1 MNAEEHHRRLERMYA
16 SAPVNNYFAPSMHVS
31 EGRADVTIKVRPDF
45 FHAAHAVHGVLYFKL
60 LDDAA
65 FFAVNSLV
73 RDVFVLTVSFNIYM
87 TRPVAVGELKA
98 IGRVIHRSQ
107 RLFIAESELVNDDG
121 QEVARGSGVFMRST
135 IALSSELGYV

>member
-1 MNAEEHHRRLERMYA
+1 MYA
-16 SAPVNNYFAPSMHVS
+16 AAPINNYFAPAMHVS
-31 EGRADVTIKVRPDF
+31 EGRAEVIIKVRPDF
-45 FHAAHAVHGVLYFKL
+45 FHAAHAVHGVVYFKL

-87 TRPVAVGELKA
+87 TRPVSAGELKA
-98 IGRVIHRSQ
+98 TGRVVHRSR
-107 RLFIAESELVNDDG
+107 RLFIAESELMNGEG

-135 IALSSELGYV
+135 IALSPELGYV

>member
-1 MNAEEHHRRLERMYA
+1 LNAEEHHRRLERMYA
-16 SAPVNNYFAPSMHVS
+16 SAPVNKYFAPFMHVS
-31 EGRADVTIKVRPDF
+31 EGQAEVIIKVRPDF
-45 FHAAHAVHGVLYFKL
+45 FHAAHAVHGVVYFKL

-87 TRPVAVGELKA
+87 TRPVSAGELKA
-98 IGRVIHRSQ
+98 TGRVVHRSR
-107 RLFIAESELVNDDG
+107 RLFIAESELMNGEG

-135 IALSSELGYV
+135 IALSPELGYV